1 MVLESPCKIPTACE
15 IDVEMNREIELGSM
29 GGGVIIK
36 WELFSSLI
44 MPGCN
49 AFFFNSSSVFFE
61 THSAEQFPEGKDRLL
76 F

>member
-1 MVLESPCKIPTACE
+1 
-15 IDVEMNREIELGSM
+15 
-29 GGGVIIK
+29 VIIK

-44 MPGCN
+44 MPGSN

>member
-1 MVLESPCKIPTACE
+1 M
-15 IDVEMNREIELGSM
+15 
-29 GGGVIIK
+29 IIK

-49 AFFFNSSSVFFE
+49 AFFFNSSTVFFE
-61 THSAEQFPEGKDRLL
+61 TNLAEQFPEGKDRLL